1 MLLEFRQRSRMSKLL
16 GVVPYD
22 LQWELFKPAG
32 GIIVALELMTIRMAA
47 VMSECHVLGIA
58 KRERW
63 IIGTFADDEHL
74 FEISLKP
81 AFPSMNASSGYV
93 TLGVRIIPWQLSW
106 TERYMWA

>member
-1 MLLEFRQRSRMSKLL
+1 MICRRSHPSW
-16 GVVPYD
+16 PAA
-22 LQWELFKPAG
+22 LF
-32 GIIVALELMTIRMAA
+32 IALELMTIGMAA
-47 VMSECHVLGIA
+47 VMSECHVLAIA

-93 TLGVRIIPWQLSW
+93 TLGVRIVP
-106 TERYMWA
+106 